1 MVGRVYRTTPRCL
14 DDLRDMVSLSAEAI
28 DSYQLGTHHV
38 VVDGTRRATYVR
50 VDEEADALQQA
61 EAAAHAPQAQGGGAA
76 GGDVANAGAM
86 CAALEA
92 LETQMYKVENM
103 LLLQHERL
111 EALEQAGATAGKAE
125 NGGGGGKSGGG
136 GKRRR

>member
-1 MVGRVYRTTPRCL
+1 MGRVYRTTPRCL
-14 DDLRDMVSLSAEAI
+14 DDLRGMVSLSAEAI

-76 GGDVANAGAM
+76 GGGWIG
-86 CAALEA
+86 EGGSGGRRGGPGG
-92 LETQMYKVENM
+92 E
-103 LLLQHERL
+103 
-111 EALEQAGATAGKAE
+111 
-125 NGGGGGKSGGG
+125 GGGI
-136 GKRRR
+136 RRT